1 MVQTCIFDLY
11 GTLVDIH
18 TDEEKP
24 EVWKKLALFF
34 RYYGADYTPEELKE
48 AYSFQVQKLTEMFR
62 EEQEKQAGNEKDGQ
76 LEKENGKNSAGKHS
90 PEYESSPE
98 IQMEEVFLRLYRERG
113 VEADQTL
120 AVHTGQFFRSLST
133 DYLRLYDSVESM
145 LSELRQAGKKVY
157 LHTNLSPEKIV
168 TEADAVIEG
177 ADMERLKELL
187 LGSSGSNKEKV
198 TEKES
203 NKRENRKNLQKSKE
217 KRKQP

>member
-1 MVQTCIFDLY
+1 M
-11 GTLVDIH
+11 
-18 TDEEKP
+18 
-24 EVWKKLALFF
+24 
-34 RYYGADYTPEELKE
+34 
-48 AYSFQVQKLTEMFR
+48 QKLTEMFR

-133 DYLRLYDSVESM
+133 DYLRLYDGVESM

-157 LHTNLSPEKIV
+157 LHTNLSPEEIV

>member
-34 RYYGADYTPEELKE
+34 RYYGADYTPAELKE

-62 EEQEKQAGNEKDGQ
+62 EE
-76 LEKENGKNSAGKHS
+76 LEKENGKDSAGKHS

-133 DYLRLYDSVESM
+133 DYLRLYDGVESM

-157 LHTNLSPEKIV
+157 LHTNLSPEEIV